1 MAPVTPVIDVHSH
14 LLPEEAWTIPLPGG
28 DTVITERQ
36 GSLYL
41 GETPIAVGR
50 GELSD
55 VEILVADMDRAGIGV
70 RVVTAPPYAFP
81 TESDET
87 SAARYCEQVTDALL
101 NACASHPDRL
111 VPFGMVPLCS
121 AEGARE
127 AMRSLADRGLRGVL
141 VPALVGGRPL
151 GEGLGRSVL
160 EAAATLGLA
169 VLVHPVQGPR
179 PELSTHYLR
188 NLIGNPYETAVAVAS
203 VALSGTL
210 AALPDL
216 RLLFVHAAG
225 CAPALVGRWDHGWK
239 QRDDVGVPGLD
250 APSRELRDSVFVDSL
265 AHHPL
270 AAGLARDVFGPAA
283 VTLGSDYP
291 FDMGDPDPVASAV
304 EAGLDVDQLSR
315 NALRWLGISS
325 APAVDADRDPILL
338 SRSV

>member
-1 MAPVTPVIDVHSH
+1 MPPATPVIDVHSH
-14 LLPEEAWTIPLPGG
+14 LLPEAAWTIPLPGG

-55 VEILVADMDRAGIGV
+55 VEVMIADMDRAGIRV

-87 SAARYCEQVTDALL
+87 SAARYCENVTDALL
-101 NACASHPDRL
+101 DACASHPERL
-111 VPFGMVPLCS
+111 IPFGMVPLCS

-127 AMRSLADRGLRGVL
+127 ALQSLADRGVRGVL
-141 VPALVGGRPL
+141 VPPIIGGQPL

-160 EAAATLGLA
+160 EAAETLGLA
-169 VLVHPVQGPR
+169 VLVHPVQGAR
-179 PELSTHYLR
+179 HELTTHYLR

-210 AALPDL
+210 AALPSL

-225 CAPALVGRWDHGWK
+225 CAPALVGRWDHGW
-239 QRDDVGVPGLD
+239 RRREDVGVPAVD
-250 APSRELRDSVFVDSL
+250 APSRELRDSVFIDSL

-270 AAGLARDVFGPAA
+270 AVGLARDVFGPAA

-291 FDMGDPDPVASAV
+291 FDMGDPDPVSSAV
-304 EAGLDVDQLSR
+304 SAGLDVEELSR
-315 NALRWLGISS
+315 NALRWLGMPS
-325 APAVDADRDPILL
+325 APEVDADRDPILL